1 LHGEFGKPSL
11 PIVAAIPDVQ
21 PHFFVVIIFIGPRSS
36 DHAFDPATLGVSPV
50 PTKATAVGQRRF
62 YRSDQ
67 EWIDIVEKLKQT
79 RCPHC
84 HACGTLNRHGV
95 LYGFDDTN
103 DDNPQRTL
111 RARRI
116 FCSNRKNRPGCGR
129 TFSIWLAHKIRR
141 FSLSTHTLLTFLQH
155 AVTGTLANAC
165 KAVDYPRSERTFQRI
180 WKQFDRAQSR
190 IRTALLGR
198 GPPPEFAAASAR
210 RPEAAQVL
218 AHLQASFPNTDCPIA
233 AFQLATRSFFV

>member
-1 LHGEFGKPSL
+1 
-11 PIVAAIPDVQ
+11 VTAILDVR
-21 PHFFVVIIFIGPRSS
+21 PHLFILIITIGPRSS
-36 DHAFDPATLGVSPV
+36 HHVFDPDTLGVSPV
-50 PTKATAVGQRRF
+50 PTKATAVGERRF

-67 EWIDIVEKLKQT
+67 EWIDIVEQLKQT

-103 DDNPQRTL
+103 DGNPQQTL

-116 FCSNRKNRPGCGR
+116 LCSKRRQSRPGCGR

-141 FSLSTHTLLTFLQH
+141 FSLSTRTLLTFLQH
-155 AVTGTLANAC
+155 AVAGTLANAC
-165 KAVDYPRSERTFQRI
+165 KAVHHPRSERTFQRI
-180 WKQFDRAQSR
+180 WKRFDRAQSR
-190 IRTALLGR
+190 IRTALLSR
-198 GPPPEFAAASAR
+198 GPPPESSAAFTR

-218 AHLQASFPNTDCPIA
+218 AHLQASFPNTDCPIT
-233 AFQLATRSFFV
+233 AFQLATRCFFI